1 MTRQDEIRLH
11 AVAYCEESDSYSR
24 SDAFIAGA
32 EWADKNP
39 CVDKNTTNYKRGLI
53 DGYRKYIDVE
63 LRTISARIKIIENDQ
78 KLIDIIK
85 ATQKLTKIA
94 NDIINK

>member
-11 AVAYCEESDSYSR
+11 AVAYYEDSDSYSL

-39 CVDKNTTNYKRGLI
+39 CVDKNTTNYKRGVT
-53 DGYRKYIDVE
+53 DGYRKYIDTE
-63 LRTISARIKIIENDQ
+63 LHTISARIKNIENDQ
-78 KLIDIIK
+78 KLIGIIK
-85 ATQKLTKIA
+85 ATQKLTKET
-94 NDIINK
+94 NDVINK